1 MYTCQAVKRGAQR
14 AEDKKNSGWFGGWFG
29 GGSKKKKEEKEADK
43 AIRKIINEPRHVISN
58 NVAFLHV

>member
-1 MYTCQAVKRGAQR
+1 MLHLWFVYTYQAVKRGAQR

-43 AIRKIINEPRHVISN
+43 AIRKII
-58 NVAFLHV
+58 